1 MDVILRPFDSRIK
14 SSSNK
19 SDVSCLSRDRYRYWE
34 HDGIPEGIPLRFLPN
49 QLRSV
54 TTTDEASFE
63 VALWSQGVRRLRA
76 RCKQNISG
84 HA

>member
-1 MDVILRPFDSRIK
+1 MAGESPQAIK
-14 SSSNK
+14 
-19 SDVSCLSRDRYRYWE
+19 VMFQCFSRDGYRYWE

-76 RCKQNISG
+76 RCKQNISV